1 MSDYTKETVFRGFF
15 GDGLTS
21 AAITKHFYK
30 GKIEEVDLEVFLGA
44 GDTKY
49 FSTSIKDEEITMY
62 DGMNAIEE
70 LSDILIMYIAE
81 VNSEKAKN
89 GR

>member
-21 AAITKHFYK
+21 AAITKHFFK
-30 GKIEEVDLEVFLGA
+30 GNIEEVDLEVFLGP

-49 FSTSIKDEEITMY
+49 FSTSIKDEDMTMY
-62 DGMNAIEE
+62 DSISAVEE

-81 VNSEKAKN
+81 VNNEKAKN